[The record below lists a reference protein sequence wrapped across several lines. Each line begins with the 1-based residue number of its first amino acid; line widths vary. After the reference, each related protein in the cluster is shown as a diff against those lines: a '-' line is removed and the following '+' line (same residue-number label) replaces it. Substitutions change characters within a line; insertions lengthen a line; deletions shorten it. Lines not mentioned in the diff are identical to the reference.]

1 MHRKDERR
9 RSTTQLQRITISLQ
23 NQEMLS
29 SILGKCQQTVDRG
42 KNDIGTRSVVMHAKK
57 KRSRSYESTT
67 STKREKSNE
76 PVVPKKPIVSKAPLR
91 DLADESSLSRSKLQ
105 GSSELECEET
115 STAVKRLTQVTE
127 PKSPMQKEAATPT
140 ETQQQFADEYTAQ
153 EGSLRVAGTP
163 PMGSSSYTNLETEPI
178 TTARSHT
185 PVTAVTPSPDAEAEA
200 AAAAAAVSAS
210 ATDVASVTAT
220 STTAKPPEVAPKSAG
235 PSEIGADATQEAA
248 PKSAGLF
255 ESGTEATQ
263 EAAPKSAGLFESGT
277 EATQEAAPKSAGLFE
292 TGTEATQE
300 AAPKSAGL
308 FETAT
313 EATQEAA
320 PKSAGPSE
328 LGPDSAP
335 SSAMK

>member
-1 MHRKDERR
+1 MH
-9 RSTTQLQRITISLQ
+9 
-23 NQEMLS
+23 
-29 SILGKCQQTVDRG
+29 
-42 KNDIGTRSVVMHAKK
+42 
-57 KRSRSYESTT
+57 
-67 STKREKSNE
+67 
-76 PVVPKKPIVSKAPLR
+76 SKASYSR

-115 STAVKRLTQVTE
+115 STAVKRVTLVTK

-210 ATDVASVTAT
+210 ATDVASATAT
-220 STTAKPPEVAPKSAG
+220 PTTAKPPEV
-235 PSEIGADATQEAA
+235 
-248 PKSAGLF
+248 
-255 ESGTEATQ
+255 
-263 EAAPKSAGLFESGT
+263 APKSAGLFESGT

-308 FETAT
+308 FETGTEATQEAAPKSAGLFETGT